1 MVKKFSKN
9 DFDIS
14 LEDDVFKEI
23 YLQKKVECQNVMSHY
38 GYFED
43 DMNFYLVYEEMP
55 LKNLRQFLADSRL
68 IDRTLTKKIMKQM
81 LEALLEMQIRG
92 ILHNNIRMSSIKIV
106 EVNNGQQQRFCLD
119 QFSAAVYLNEL
130 KNTD

>member
-55 LKNLRQFLADSRL
+55 LKNLR
-68 IDRTLTKKIMKQM
+68 
-81 LEALLEMQIRG
+81 
-92 ILHNNIRMSSIKIV
+92 
-106 EVNNGQQQRFCLD
+106 
-119 QFSAAVYLNEL
+119 
-130 KNTD
+130 